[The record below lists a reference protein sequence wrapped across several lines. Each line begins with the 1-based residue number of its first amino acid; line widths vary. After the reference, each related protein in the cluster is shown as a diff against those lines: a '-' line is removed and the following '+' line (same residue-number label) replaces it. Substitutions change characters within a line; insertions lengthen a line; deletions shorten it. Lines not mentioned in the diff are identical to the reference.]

1 LRRELVKAP
10 HTALA
15 MGVFALLRHAV
26 SGYGAPGISLTA
38 RPRWLANHDGVG
50 DEREAWIARI
60 PDTEA
65 GLLDWC
71 LAQDIA
77 TLLDAFA
84 LIVASNIDLAHED
97 AAIDDRRKQALADRI
112 AATLDLDMTR
122 HWAPDLAFWTRL
134 PKAALIAAIET
145 APCTTRLDDVDR
157 AAFLKMLSRKTKDEL
172 ANTAAQVL
180 EGAGWLPAL
189 LVTPRDEPH
198 YELTDAGVAALQ
210 AAE

>member
-1 LRRELVKAP
+1 
-10 HTALA
+10 
-15 MGVFALLRHAV
+15 M
-26 SGYGAPGISLTA
+26 
-38 RPRWLANHDGVG
+38 
-50 DEREAWIARI
+50 
-60 PDTEA
+60 
-65 GLLDWC
+65 LDWC

-122 HWAPDLAFWTRL
+122 HWAPDLTFWTRL
-134 PKAALIAAIET
+134 PKAALITAIET
-145 APCTTRLDDVDR
+145 APCTMRLDDVDR

-180 EGAGWLPAL
+180 EGTGWLPAL
-189 LVTPRDEPH
+189 LVTPEAEPR
-198 YELTDAGVAALQ
+198 YELTEAGVDAISA
-210 AAE
+210 

>member
-1 LRRELVKAP
+1 
-10 HTALA
+10 
-15 MGVFALLRHAV
+15 
-26 SGYGAPGISLTA
+26 
-38 RPRWLANHDGVG
+38 
-50 DEREAWIARI
+50 
-60 PDTEA
+60 
-65 GLLDWC
+65 LLDWC

-122 HWAPDLAFWTRL
+122 NWTPDLAFWTRL

-145 APCTTRLDDVDR
+145 APCTMRLNDVDR
-157 AAFLKMLSRKTKDEL
+157 AALLKMLSRKTKDEL

-189 LVTPRDEPH
+189 LVTPEAEPR
-198 YELTDAGVAALQ
+198 YELTEAGVAALH